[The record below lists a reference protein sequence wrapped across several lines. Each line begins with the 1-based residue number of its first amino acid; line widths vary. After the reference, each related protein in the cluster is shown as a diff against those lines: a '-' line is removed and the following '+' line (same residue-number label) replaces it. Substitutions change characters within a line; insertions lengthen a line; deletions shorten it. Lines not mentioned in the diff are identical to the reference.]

1 MLNFTKRNLLV
12 FFKDKS
18 SVFFSLLSVFIIIGM
33 YALFL
38 GDVWTSSMS
47 DLTGVRYLMDS
58 WIVAGL
64 LAVTSVTT
72 TMGAFGIMV
81 EDKSKKIIKDI
92 RSAPLPRVSIAGGY
106 ILSAFIIGVIMC
118 LVTLV
123 LAELYILSNGGAL
136 LGGIALLKVLGLILL
151 STFSN
156 TAMVL
161 FFVSFFKSNNAFATA
176 STIIGTVIGFLTG
189 IYLPIGQLPNAVQWV
204 IRVFPPSHSAVLLR
218 QVVMADPLAKTFA
231 GIPAEYLEG
240 FKETMGVVFKFGDT
254 TVTPLMSMGILV
266 VSGLIFLGL
275 SILSLSRKK
284 K

>member
-1 MLNFTKRNLLV
+1 MINFTKRNLLV

-18 SVFFSLLSVFIIIGM
+18 SVFFSLLSVFIIIGL

-38 GDVWTSSMS
+38 GDVWTSSFS

-64 LAVTSVTT
+64 LAVTSVTA

-81 EDKSKKIIKDI
+81 EDKTKKIIKDI
-92 RSAPLPRVSIAGGY
+92 HSSPIARGSIAGGY
-106 ILSAFIIGVIMC
+106 IFSAFVVGVIMC

-123 LAELYILSNGGAL
+123 LAEVYILSNGGAL
-136 LGGIALLKVLGLILL
+136 LSGAALVKVLGLILL

-156 TAMVL
+156 TTLVL
-161 FFVSFFKSNNAFATA
+161 FLVSFFNSSNAFATA
-176 STIIGTVIGFLTG
+176 STIIGTMIGFLTG
-189 IYLPIGQLPNAVQWV
+189 IYIPIGSLPEAVQWV
-204 IRVFPPSHSAVLLR
+204 IKVFPPSHSAVLLR
-218 QVVMADPLAKTFA
+218 QVMMTDPLGKTFA
-231 GIPAEYLEG
+231 GVPAEYLTG
-240 FKETMGVVFKFGDT
+240 FKEELGVVFQFGET
-254 TVTPLMSMGILV
+254 TVTPAVSILILV
-266 VSGLIFLGL
+266 ASGLLFLGL

>member
-1 MLNFTKRNLLV
+1 MLNFTRRNLLV

-18 SVFFSLLSVFIIIGM
+18 SVFFSLLSVFIIIGL

-38 GDVWTSSMS
+38 GDVWTSSFS
-47 DLTGVRYLMDS
+47 DLTGVRFLMDS

-92 RSAPLPRVSIAGGY
+92 RSAPLPRTSIAGGY

-123 LAELYILSNGGAL
+123 LAELYILSNGGSL
-136 LGGIALLKVLGLILL
+136 LGGMALIKVFGLILL

-189 IYLPIGQLPNAVQWV
+189 IYLPIGQLPNAVQWI

-218 QVVMADPLAKTFA
+218 QVMMAEPLAATFA
-231 GIPAEYLEG
+231 GIPAEYMES